1 MTENTEG
8 YSLPELAKV
17 RRSGMRDQVRL
28 TGDIQSLPRTRRKAN
43 PLGRSKT
50 SRVQVTRTTV
60 HLDRL
65 LPEVREIVEKLAAE
79 RGVELIDVRVISA
92 SEAMIP

>member
-1 MTENTEG
+1 MTENTDG
-8 YSLPELAKV
+8 YSFPELAKV

-50 SRVQVTRTTV
+50 SRVQVTN
-60 HLDRL
+60 HLDTL
-65 LPEVREIVEKLAAE
+65 VPEVREVVERVAAE
-79 RGVELIDVRVISA
+79 RGVKLIDVQVVSPT
-92 SEAMIP
+92 EAIIP